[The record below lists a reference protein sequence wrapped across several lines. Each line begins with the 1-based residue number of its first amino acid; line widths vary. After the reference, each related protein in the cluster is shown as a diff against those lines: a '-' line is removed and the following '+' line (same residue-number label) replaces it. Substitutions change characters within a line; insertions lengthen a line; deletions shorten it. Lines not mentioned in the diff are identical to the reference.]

1 VHHYLSKAPLIWHC
15 YGIRASRVWPRL
27 SANFLGNRFHA
38 TPASACRCRSWPP
51 SRRSDSIAAQDR
63 RAVSSG
69 CARRMLC
76 HFAWCH
82 PGKRTAFRDIARLAW
97 TMIAAMAAAV
107 SAPSTLRLLSGRTGF
122 SVSSIFAEGAGVP
135 VDVGAGRG
143 LAREPELPDKM
154 LPASPRTMKARPACS
169 RARPDG
175 PPRRPQW
182 PTVPKGPIPLR
193 PFIAPFNRKPEERAS
208 CAKGRLHA

>member
-1 VHHYLSKAPLIWHC
+1 VHHYLREAPLKWPC
-15 YGIRASRVWPRL
+15 YGIRASRVLPRL

-122 SVSSIFAEGAGVP
+122 SVSSRSSRKEPVYQWTLAWAEW
-135 VDVGAGRG
+135 

-154 LPASPRTMKARPACS
+154 LPASPRTMKVRPACS

-175 PPRRPQW
+175 PPRRPQ
-182 PTVPKGPIPLR
+182 
-193 PFIAPFNRKPEERAS
+193 
-208 CAKGRLHA
+208 